1 METQKGKMLT
11 QGRTARIRLPQWVEG
26 WLCRQEAV
34 SSRTWNLSAGETEA
48 GGSWGITGVRPASGK
63 GVASKAED
71 QSLIPGTHVVEGEN

>member
-1 METQKGKMLT
+1 M
-11 QGRTARIRLPQWVEG
+11 GRGLAVQARGCEFSP
-26 WLCRQEAV
+26 
-34 SSRTWNLSAGETEA
+34 RTWNLSVGETEA